1 MTATCVTTKLIDDIL
16 DIWKTPDGDERIV
29 KGKQI
34 RFLARLECIR
44 RDDLVRYTNLM
55 RRFSS
60 GEAVPS
66 EEIDDE
72 EKYKN
77 DSAGGDDDDGKPK
90 CSMNDLLI
98 KLKVK
103 AEKAHSVYEIMCVF
117 ISDDPKYEKAS
128 NAGAFEQ

>member
-1 MTATCVTTKLIDDIL
+1 MTATQLIDDIL

-60 GEAVPS
+60 GEAVPP
-66 EEIDDE
+66 EEIDDD

-77 DSAGGDDDDGKPK
+77 DSAALK

-98 KLKVK
+98 KLKLK

-117 ISDDPKYEKAS
+117 ISDDPKYENAS
-128 NAGAFEQ
+128 IAGAFEQ